1 MKTLAVQLPD
11 DVFVQAERRAAQQ
24 GAVLAGEVAE
34 LVKRYG
40 EGTAEGTYV
49 QKPAPN
55 GSPLPAEPRFRELAQ
70 QWKEATAFMSSTT
83 DMVMHPAYQQIIGM
97 GPEVLPLILAELR
110 RQPGQW
116 FWALKAITGE
126 DPVSPA
132 DRGKVR
138 RMAQVWLEWAERRGY

>member
-11 DVFVQAERRAAQQ
+11 DVYVQAERRAAQQ
-24 GAVLAGEVAE
+24 GAGLAGEVAD
-34 LVKRYG
+34 LIKRYG
-40 EGTAEGTYV
+40 EGAAADKSA

-55 GSPLPAEPRFRELAQ
+55 GSQSSVEHRFGDLAR
-70 QWKEATAFMSSTT
+70 QWKESTAFMSSTT

-126 DPVSPA
+126 DPVDPA

-138 RMAQVWLEWAERRGY
+138 RMAQAWLEWARLRGY